1 MKKRNRY
8 INHNLKLIVHWL
20 RANTVSLNVDKT
32 EIIKFRPKGKDITT
46 KKKFNFR
53 ISGLQ
58 IHISKQVKY
67 LDLMLDNSLTCSSH
81 ISMIKEQMVSWQ
93 N

>member
-20 RANTVSLNVDKT
+20 RANTVSLNFDKT
-32 EIIKFRPKGKDITT
+32 EIIKFRPKRKDIT
-46 KKKFNFR
+46 KKKKLNSR

-67 LDLMLDNSLTCSSH
+67 LDLMLDDSLTCSSY